1 MVGTVQL
8 EFRAAG
14 NGTELADY
22 QPLVVDRIMVKH
34 IVPLEKQRV
43 GHEIIVDGIVAHFD
57 RWVFHNCVQ
66 VHGLRVACTWIYL
79 FHHNIRIL
87 NATSPAA
94 QGGMTHHIIMNL
106 E

>member
-1 MVGTVQL
+1 MVGTVEQ
-8 EFRAAG
+8 EFRTTS
-14 NGTELADY
+14 NGAELSDY

-34 IVPLEKQRV
+34 IVPL
-43 GHEIIVDGIVAHFD
+43 DGIVAHFD

-87 NATSPAA
+87 NTTSPAA